1 MAYYFIKVKG
11 EIVANAEKHYAQN
24 WVCCGLG
31 QSIGNNGSYCYDD
44 STHSVKSNLVL
55 NERKRAVPYAIYYTE
70 KGIVAKPPGEIVAYP
85 GYGAALEYYKTN
97 ISKISEQLSINVIEE
112 INQSLYKGLFT
123 DTFSILE
130 LFLSDIILCL
140 IYAHEDVFNKALY
153 FFKRKKLKDIQKNVR
168 DIENKMH
175 KYFFDEIVYHRFD
188 SVKELFRSIAD
199 VDFPDSKGLKKYLH
213 KRNNIVHRY
222 SLSNIDRMRVTI
234 ITREDILSLIAI
246 SDALVNKLI
255 DNINIIYVPTK

>member
-1 MAYYFIKVKG
+1 MTYYLIKVKG

-24 WVCCGLG
+24 WVCSGVG
-31 QSIGNNGSYCYDD
+31 QSVGNNDHYCYDG
-44 STHSVKSNLVL
+44 STHSVESNLIL
-55 NERKRAVPYAIYYTE
+55 NEIKRAVPYAIYYTE
-70 KGIVAKPPGEIVAYP
+70 KGIVAKPPGDIVAYP
-85 GYGAALEYYKTN
+85 GYGAALEYYKIN
-97 ISKISEQLSINVIEE
+97 ISQVSEQLSIDVIEE
-112 INQSLYKGLFT
+112 IKQPFYKGLFT
-123 DTFSILE
+123 DIFSIVE

-140 IYAHEDVFNKALY
+140 IYTNEDAFNKALS
-153 FFKRKKLKDIQKNVR
+153 FFKQKKSKDTQKNVR

-175 KYFFDEIVYHRFD
+175 KYFFDEVVYHKFD
-188 SVKELFRSIAD
+188 RVKELFKSIAD

-222 SLSNIDRMRVTI
+222 SLSNIDRMSVTV

-255 DNINIIYVPTK
+255 DNINIIYVPIK